1 MRVILAQ
8 DGDSIRPINNVN
20 ITLADGSPRNAVVW
34 TDTEPM
40 GMPASWSMY
49 SMAGIIP
56 ALGCLGFGLFA
67 LTKERGTLL
76 SNDDEDDDYY
86 EDDDFDDDFI
96 DDLELWGEYDGL

>member
-1 MRVILAQ
+1 MMKVVLAQ

-34 TDTEPM
+34 TDSEPI
-40 GMPASWSMY
+40 GMPPSWNMY
-49 SMAGIIP
+49 SMAGMIP
-56 ALGCLGFGLFA
+56 ALGGLGLGLFA
-67 LTKERGTLL
+67 LMKERGTLS

-96 DDLELWGEYDGL
+96 DDLEL

>member
-1 MRVILAQ
+1 
-8 DGDSIRPINNVN
+8 
-20 ITLADGSPRNAVVW
+20 
-34 TDTEPM
+34 
-40 GMPASWSMY
+40 
-49 SMAGIIP
+49 MAGIIP

-96 DDLELWGEYDGL
+96 DDLEL